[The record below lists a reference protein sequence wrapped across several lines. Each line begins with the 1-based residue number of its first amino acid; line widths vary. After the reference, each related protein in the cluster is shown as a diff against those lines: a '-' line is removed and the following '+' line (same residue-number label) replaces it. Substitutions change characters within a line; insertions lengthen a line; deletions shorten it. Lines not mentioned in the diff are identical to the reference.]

1 MEKLSAKKKL
11 TVVKLYLSGL
21 SYNEISVKTGI
32 SKGAVSGIIAELKGG
47 GFPEFAD
54 LADQVDVLRDL
65 SLDLKHSGQTTGQC
79 AVGLA
84 ALNRIHECGLEVADI
99 KRWSDIIKM
108 AGGDD
113 AAKGFIDMVYRIQDA
128 QEKTGLTIDEI
139 DNKFQE
145 LQNKLSEFQPTLTE
159 LDEKKDEITELK
171 KRRDDLA
178 PVVDSLEQ
186 KYNTLNPIVKDLQ
199 KRQGDLLQQ
208 IKKEENITAST
219 QVGLAAWAKV
229 KQELLKAGFTIEAL
243 VEFNDKVLVIA
254 THHHIPVPALR
265 ERLLHELEALN
276 KGLGLE
282 TMVEA
287 TQTNLKKQQE
297 ALTSGKNEIK
307 ELKATIGALT
317 EQKTAMEAS
326 FAVTRDK
333 ISQEI
338 AKIVPVTKEMLS
350 AFNGELQRGGDE
362 ILGTMQHV
370 KDQTF
375 DIGKEVGRYE
385 GIVEAN
391 HWLVDLF
398 ALMKG
403 DENLNPTQVRAIL
416 LPVIRGAQPW
426 MKRNQEKTGMN
437 TSISQTLT
445 LLVGELEQ
453 WQV

>member
-32 SKGAVSGIIAELKGG
+32 SKGAISGIIADLKGG

-54 LADQVDVLRDL
+54 LADQVDVLREL
-65 SLDLKHSGQTTGQC
+65 SLNLKHSSQTPVQC

-99 KRWSDIIKM
+99 NRWSEIIKM

-113 AAKGFIDMVYRIQDA
+113 TAKAFIDMVYRIQDA
-128 QEKTGLTIDEI
+128 QKETGLTIDEI

-145 LQNKLSEFQPTLTE
+145 LQNKLAELQPTLTE
-159 LDEKKDEITELK
+159 LDEKKDEITELE

-178 PVVDSLEQ
+178 PVVNSLEQ
-186 KYNTLNPIVKDLQ
+186 KYSTLNPIVKDLQ
-199 KRQGDLLQQ
+199 ERQGNLLQQ
-208 IKKEENITAST
+208 IKKEEDITAST
-219 QVGLAAWAKV
+219 QAGQAAWAKV

-243 VEFNDKVLVIA
+243 VEFNDKVRVIA
-254 THHHIPVPALR
+254 THHHIPVSALR
-265 ERLLHELEALN
+265 ERLLHELEVLD

-282 TMVEA
+282 TLVEDK
-287 TQTNLKKQQE
+287 QTELKKE
-297 ALTSGKNEIK
+297 EEVLTSVKNEIEEHK
-307 ELKATIGALT
+307 GTIGVLEEQQAAL
-317 EQKTAMEAS
+317 EAGIT
-326 FAVTRDK
+326 VTRDK

-338 AKIVPVTKEMLS
+338 AKIVPVAKDMLKT
-350 AFNGELQRGGDE
+350 FNGELQRGGDE

-403 DENLNPTQVRAIL
+403 DESLNPTQVRAIL

-437 TSISQTLT
+437 SSISQTLA
-445 LLVGELEQ
+445 LLVGGLEQ